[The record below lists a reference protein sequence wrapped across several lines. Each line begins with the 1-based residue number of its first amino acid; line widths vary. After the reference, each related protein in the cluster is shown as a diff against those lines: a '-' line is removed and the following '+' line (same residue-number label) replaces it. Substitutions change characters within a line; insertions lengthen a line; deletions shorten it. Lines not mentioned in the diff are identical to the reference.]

1 MSTGLRRFQFL
12 GSYGVLVGTKRC
24 YLLNQL
30 RTDAFHPLPDGKLG
44 VLGQQCSDLSGQPI
58 TTLNEVGFVCGDT
71 LKVSNSR
78 LCQLKAP
85 FLQKLILQH
94 QIIVIDH
101 SPSTPD
107 RLVKVRR
114 LLVTSQG
121 KKVSDLMKA
130 DKSLDRS

>member
-85 FLQKLILQH
+85 FFKNSPFSIRLFRV
-94 QIIVIDH
+94 IITHRPPLTTWLKYTVCW
-101 SPSTPD
+101 
-107 RLVKVRR
+107 
-114 LLVTSQG
+114 
-121 KKVSDLMKA
+121 
-130 DKSLDRS
+130 